1 MQAQQSVSQ
10 AIVDYHRTRLKL
22 LKDVGIIDMS
32 QEKFWLKD
40 QAIPGVPQLAP
51 PPDGMNQGVL
61 PPDHILGK

>member
-1 MQAQQSVSQ
+1 
-10 AIVDYHRTRLKL
+10 LKL

-61 PPDHILGK
+61 PPDQILGN